1 MTIILDSLKI
11 NTTSDLYEQLNSF
24 LHFPDYFGY
33 NLDALYD
40 RLTEIN
46 EPITLKINDSIHLKE
61 ILGDSFYQN
70 FLRVFQTIGISVN
83 QL

>member
-1 MTIILDSLKI
+1 MTIILDSTTI
-11 NTTSDLYEQLNSF
+11 NTTSDLYNQLNTF

-46 EPITLKINDSIHLKE
+46 EPITLKITNPIFLEKN
-61 ILGDSFYQN
+61 LGTVFYHH
-70 FLRVFQTIGISVN
+70 FLRVCENAGIPIKE
-83 QL
+83 L